1 MELIVLF
8 SVIVLI
14 IIATVRFK
22 VHPVFSLTLAAIVSG
37 LLFGLSPGNVMNTI
51 GEGFGKTLSSIGLVI
66 AFGTV
71 IGTFLERTG
80 GTKVLANAII
90 KGVGLQRSPLALNL
104 AGLIISIPVYCDSG
118 FVILSSLN
126 KALSK
131 KAGIKILV
139 FAIALATGLYSAHV
153 FVPPTPGPLA
163 AAAILEADLGM
174 VMLFGLLVAVCVSLA
189 GYFWALSMGKRLNTQ
204 EEVPETKKAIMD
216 TNGREDYPSLLKTL
230 LPLFL
235 PLLLIALKSVAEYPT
250 FPLGEGVLASLLG
263 FLGNPITAL
272 FIGILF
278 SFTMV
283 RGVGKKQNQEWV
295 AESLKQAGSI
305 VLITGAGGAFGA
317 ILRTLDFESLLQ
329 IGSAS
334 GLGGLLL
341 AFGIAAVLK
350 TAQGSST
357 VSIITTAAIIA
368 PLLGTFGLEGI
379 VSKALAV
386 LAIGAGAMTVSHVND
401 SYFWVVAEF
410 SHMDMKTALRGH
422 TLATFFQGLTGIL
435 IILGLYLLLG

>member
-1 MELIVLF
+1 
-8 SVIVLI
+8 
-14 IIATVRFK
+14 
-22 VHPVFSLTLAAIVSG
+22 
-37 LLFGLSPGNVMNTI
+37 MNTI

-90 KGVGLQRSPLALNL
+90 KGVGLQKSPLALNL

-139 FAIALATGLYSAHV
+139 FAIALATGLYAAHV

-174 VMLFGLLVAVCVSLA
+174 VMLFGLLVAVCVSLT
-189 GYFWALSMGKRLNTQ
+189 GYLWALYMGKRLNTQ
-204 EEVPETKKAIMD
+204 EEVPETNKTIMD

-250 FPLGEGVLASLLG
+250 FPLGEGILASLLG

-272 FIGILF
+272 FIGVIF

-283 RGVGKKQNQEWV
+283 QGVGKKQNQEWV

-379 VSKALAV
+379 VNKALAV

-410 SHMDMKTALRGH
+410 SDMDMKTALRGH
-422 TLATFFQGLTGIL
+422 TLATFFQGLVGIGGIML
-435 IILGLYLLLG
+435 LYLLF

>member
-1 MELIVLF
+1 MELLLLF
-8 SVIVLI
+8 LVIIGI

-22 VHPVFSLTLAAIVSG
+22 VHPVFSLTMAAILSG
-37 LLFGLSPGNVMNTI
+37 LLFGLSPQEVMKTI

-71 IGTFLERTG
+71 IGTFLERAG
-80 GTKVLANAII
+80 GTKVLASAIL
-90 KGVGLQRSPLALNL
+90 KWVGLGKSPLALNL
-104 AGLIISIPVYCDSG
+104 TGLIISIPVYCDSG

-126 KALSK
+126 KALQK
-131 KAGIKILV
+131 KTGIKLTV

-174 VMLFGLLVAVCVSLA
+174 VMLFGFVVAICVSLG
-189 GYFWALSMGKRLNTQ
+189 GYAWALFIGKRLSTQ
-204 EEVPETKKAIMD
+204 EESQEETSGL
-216 TNGREDYPSLLKTL
+216 TEDDLDNAPSLRNTL

-235 PLLLIALKSVAEYPT
+235 PLLLIGCKSIAEYPT
-250 FPLGEGVLASLLG
+250 NPLGTGSLATALS
-263 FLGNPITAL
+263 FLGHPVMAL
-272 FIGILF
+272 FIGVVF
-278 SFTMV
+278 SFIMV
-283 RGVGKKQNQEWV
+283 KNEAKEEKQQWV
-295 AESLKQAGSI
+295 NTSLKQAGSI

-317 ILRTLDFESLLQ
+317 VLRTLDYESLLQ
-329 IGSAS
+329 IGSAT
-334 GLGGLLL
+334 GIGGLLL
-341 AFGIAAVLK
+341 AFGIAAALK

-368 PLLGTFGLEGI
+368 PLLGTFGLES
-379 VSKALAV
+379 VTQKAFAV

-410 SHMDMKTALRGH
+410 SKLDMKTALKGH
-422 TLATFFQGLTGIL
+422 TLATFFQGLIGIGVVL
-435 IILGLYLLLG
+435 LLYLFF

>member
-1 MELIVLF
+1 MELLVLF
-8 SVIVLI
+8 IVILGI
-14 IIATVRFK
+14 ILATVKFK
-22 VHPVFSLTLAAIVSG
+22 VNPVFSLIVAAIVCG
-37 LLFGLSPGNVMNTI
+37 LLFGLTPESVMKTI

-71 IGTFLERTG
+71 IGTFLEKTG
-80 GTKVLANAII
+80 GTKVLANALL
-90 KGVGLQRSPLALNL
+90 KMVGLNKSPLALNL

-131 KAGIKILV
+131 KSGFKILV

-174 VMLFGLLVAVCVSLA
+174 VMLFGLLVAICVSLA
-189 GYFWALSMGKRLNTQ
+189 GYFWALYIGKRLSTEV
-204 EEVPETKKAIMD
+204 EEASVPEGKSSDESQKEA
-216 TNGREDYPSLLKTL
+216 PKLLSTL

-235 PLLLIALKSVAEYPT
+235 PLVLIALKSVAEYPT
-250 FPLGEGVLASLLG
+250 RPLGDGLLG
-263 FLGNPITAL
+263 NILSFLGHPILAL
-272 FIGILF
+272 FIGVVL
-278 SFTMV
+278 SFLMV
-283 RGVGKKQNQEWV
+283 KRGEKGQKQEWV

-317 ILRTLDFESLLQ
+317 VLRTLDFESLLQ
-329 IGSAS
+329 ISSAS

-368 PLLGTFGLEGI
+368 PLLTTFGLEG
-379 VSKALAV
+379 VNQKALAV

-410 SHMDMKTALRGH
+410 SKMTMKTALRGH
-422 TLATFFQGLTGIL
+422 TLATLLQGLTGIGV
-435 IILGLYLLLG
+435 ILLLYLFV

>member
-1 MELIVLF
+1 MELTILFTVILGIIV
-8 SVIVLI
+8 
-14 IIATVRFK
+14 ATVKFK
-22 VHPVFSLTLAAIVSG
+22 VHPVFSLTVAAIVSG
-37 LLFGLSPGNVMNTI
+37 LLFGLPPDSVMKTI

-71 IGTFLERTG
+71 IGTFLEKTG
-80 GTKVLANAII
+80 GTKVLANAIL
-90 KGVGLQRSPLALNL
+90 KVVGLSKSPLALNL

-131 KAGIKILV
+131 KSGIKILV
-139 FAIALATGLYSAHV
+139 FVIALATGLYSAHV

-174 VMLFGLLVAVCVSLA
+174 VMLFGMLVAVCVSLA
-189 GYFWALSMGKRLNTQ
+189 GYFWALYIGKRLNTQ
-204 EEVPETKKAIMD
+204 NDDTHEIKDELEQNDKRDVPKLW
-216 TNGREDYPSLLKTL
+216 NTL

-235 PLLLIALKSVAEYPT
+235 PLVLIALKSVAEYPT
-250 FPLGEGVLASLLG
+250 NPLANGMLSTTFS
-263 FLGNPITAL
+263 FLGNPIVAL
-272 FIGILF
+272 FIGVVLSF
-278 SFTMV
+278 SMV
-283 RGVGKKQNQEWV
+283 KKGKIEEKQLWVG
-295 AESLKQAGSI
+295 ESLKQAGSI

-317 ILRTLDFESLLQ
+317 VLRTLDFESLLQ
-329 IGSAS
+329 ISSTS
-334 GLGGLLL
+334 GVGGLLL

-368 PLLGTFGLEGI
+368 PLLGTFGLEGTI
-379 VSKALAV
+379 HKALSV

-410 SHMDMKTALRGH
+410 SKMDLKTALRGH
-422 TLATFFQGLTGIL
+422 TLATLFQGITGIGV
-435 IILGLYLLLG
+435 ILLLYMLV